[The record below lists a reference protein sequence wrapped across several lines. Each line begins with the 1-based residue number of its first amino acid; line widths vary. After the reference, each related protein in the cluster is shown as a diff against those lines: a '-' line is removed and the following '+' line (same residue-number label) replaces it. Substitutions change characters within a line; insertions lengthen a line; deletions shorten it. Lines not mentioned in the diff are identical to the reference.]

1 LILIIYIK
9 KGDKMNLKRLVNPDT
24 QDILED
30 LDKDEVEYD
39 DDEYE
44 KDFEEWLIKTGQK
57 KVLAGE

>member
-1 LILIIYIK
+1 
-9 KGDKMNLKRLVNPDT
+9 MNLKRLVNPDT